1 MTRAGLIGIVT
12 LLLVTPALAQVM
24 TVQRIPGPAVNQ
36 IQVEDRDLSQA
47 IVTDPDKAK
56 ETIARLY
63 REKRELN
70 AKLTEALA
78 TIQQYSER
86 KGTLVKAYCESRELS
101 RNTAGATENCA
112 DSGYVCGEVEGTCK
126 RSCNVSSE
134 CATNFTCDV
143 GRCVRSG

>member
-1 MTRAGLIGIVT
+1 MTRAGLFGIAA

-24 TVQRIPGPAVNQ
+24 TIKRIPSPATE
-36 IQVEDRDLSQA
+36 IQAQDQDLSAA
-47 IVTDPDKAK
+47 IVQDPAKAR

-70 AKLTEALA
+70 ARLTEAMA
-78 TIQQYSER
+78 TIQQYSDR

-143 GRCVRSG
+143 GRCIRTG